1 MGRRPLVFRRKPHD
15 RQAPDLLGNPYA
27 TVHLDGGGSAV
38 IVDGKC
44 DIERPSRQQAEGLV
58 AASKAKY
65 GYAPPI
71 DAYLQGVWALWPERV
86 LAWTDLTVDATR
98 YLFT

>member
-1 MGRRPLVFRRKPHD
+1 M
-15 RQAPDLLGNPYA
+15 
-27 TVHLDGGGSAV
+27 

-44 DIERPSRQQAEGLV
+44 DIERPSQEQAEGLV